1 MPGLREGDLVQTRF
15 QSLIESWVNI
25 IVGYGMAL
33 LAQMTVFPLLGI
45 PVRLDQNI
53 LIGLIFTAVSL
64 ARSYT
69 LRRIFNRWHR

>member
-1 MPGLREGDLVQTRF
+1 MQTRL
-15 QSLIESWVNI
+15 QSLIESWANI
-25 IVGYGMAL
+25 IVGYGLAL
-33 LAQMTVFPLLGI
+33 LTQLTVFPLLGI
-45 PVRLDQNI
+45 EVRLDQNI